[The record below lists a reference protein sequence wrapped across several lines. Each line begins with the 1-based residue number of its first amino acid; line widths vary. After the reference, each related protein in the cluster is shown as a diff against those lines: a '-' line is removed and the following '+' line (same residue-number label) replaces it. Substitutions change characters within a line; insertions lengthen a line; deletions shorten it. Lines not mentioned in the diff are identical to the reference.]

1 MGKYVNII
9 VEPPGP
15 RAKEI
20 IDADKQLLMQSFSR
34 YYPLVVKRARGF
46 IVEDVDG
53 NKYLDFNSGIAVMNV
68 GHCHPRIIKA
78 ISHKINE
85 LLHYSITDFIYEE
98 PSLLAKKLSEIIP
111 IEGGKKVFY
120 GNSGAEA
127 VEGGIKIARGFFKG
141 CRGYLLAF
149 TGSFHGRT
157 LGALS
162 LTSSKPVQ
170 RRYFSPL
177 LPGVIHV
184 PYPYCFRCPWR
195 QEYPHCDYWCVDFIK
210 EWIFDKYVSPEEV
223 AAIFFEPI
231 AGEGGYIVP
240 PKDYW
245 PRIER
250 LAREHGILLVDDE
263 IQAGMGRTG
272 RWFAIEHWGVKPDIV
287 LIAKALASGLPLS
300 AIVGREEIMRL
311 PPGSHASTFGGNPV
325 SCSAALETI
334 KIIEEEGLLGNAERV
349 GSYLL
354 KRLNELKEKYDVIG
368 DVRGMGLMIGVE
380 IVKGRKEPNRE
391 LALKILREAF
401 KRGILIISAGL
412 SVIRF
417 APPLT
422 ITKDAVDEG
431 VELFEEALKA
441 STR

>member
-34 YYPLVVKRARGF
+34 YYPLVVKRAKGF

-78 ISHKINE
+78 ISSKINE

-98 PSLLAKKLSEIIP
+98 PSLLAKKLSEITP
-111 IEGGKKVFY
+111 VEGGKRVFY

-184 PYPYCFRCPWR
+184 PYPYCFRCPWH

-210 EWIFDKYVSPEEV
+210 EWIFDKYVAPEEV

-245 PRIER
+245 PKIER
-250 LAREHGILLVDDE
+250 LAREHDILLVDDE

-272 RWFAIEHWGVKPDIV
+272 KWFAIEHWDVKPDIV

-334 KIIEEEGLLGNAERV
+334 KIIEEEGLLENARRV

-368 DVRGMGLMIGVE
+368 DVRGKGLMIGVE
-380 IVKGRKEPNRE
+380 IVKDGKEPNRE
-391 LALKILREAF
+391 LALKILRESF
-401 KRGILIISAGL
+401 KRGVLIISAGL

-441 STR
+441 SMK

>member
-34 YYPLVVKRARGF
+34 YYPLVVKRAKGF

-78 ISHKINE
+78 ISSKINE

-98 PSLLAKKLSEIIP
+98 PSLLAKKLSEITP
-111 IEGGKKVFY
+111 VEGRKRVFY

-184 PYPYCFRCPWR
+184 PYPYCFRCPWH

-210 EWIFDKYVSPEEV
+210 EWIFDKYVAPEEV

-245 PRIER
+245 PKIER
-250 LAREHGILLVDDE
+250 LAREHDILLVDDE

-272 RWFAIEHWGVKPDIV
+272 KWFAIEHWDVKPDIV

-334 KIIEEEGLLGNAERV
+334 KIIEEEGLLENARRV

-368 DVRGMGLMIGVE
+368 DVRGKGLMIGVE
-380 IVKGRKEPNRE
+380 IVKDGKEPNRE
-391 LALKILREAF
+391 LALKILRESF
-401 KRGILIISAGL
+401 KRGVLIISAGL

-441 STR
+441 SMK